1 MNTPR
6 ILVLGTRNRNKLAE
20 LRPLLEPHG
29 LVLQTLGDFP
39 QSVEV
44 VEDGQTF
51 AENAAKKAVQQ
62 ALALGQWVLGED
74 SGLSVD
80 ALGGEPGV
88 RSARYAGEDAT
99 DEANNRR
106 LLQQLAGTPPTQRT
120 AHYVCHMTL
129 ADPAGRIRA
138 ACEARC
144 NGRIR
149 LQASGQ
155 GGFGYDP
162 LFEIIEYRRTF
173 GELSR
178 PVKSVLSHRG
188 RAVREIVPQLL
199 QLVAAGVWEPG
210 GAQKQRRV
218 HGDDGPNPPA

>member
-1 MNTPR
+1 MSTPR

-29 LVLQTLGDFP
+29 LVLRTLDDFP

-44 VEDGQTF
+44 IEDGQTF

-88 RSARYAGEDAT
+88 RSARFSGENAT
-99 DEANNRR
+99 DEANNRH
-106 LLQQLAGTPPTQRT
+106 LLERLAGTAPAQRT
-120 AHYVCHMTL
+120 AHYVCHMKL
-129 ADPAGRIRA
+129 ADPHGQIRA
-138 ACEARC
+138 ACEERC
-144 NGRIR
+144 HGRLR
-149 LQASGQ
+149 LQAAGQ

-162 LFEIIEYRRTF
+162 LFEILEYHRTF
-173 GELSR
+173 GELSQ
-178 PVKSVLSHRG
+178 PVKAVLSHRG
-188 RAVREIVPQLL
+188 RAVRKIVPQLL
-199 QLVAAGVWEPG
+199 QLVADGAWERV

-218 HGDDGPNPPA
+218 QGDDVPNPPA